1 MEYQHKQWGFFLIP
15 TSLTL
20 WVLVISITSV
30 DDPTSTLFTV
40 AMVGFMVVLF
50 IVVLVFSR
58 LDAPVSSERVVAAF
72 SFGRPHRVVEF
83 ADVTA
88 VRRVRN
94 RWWDGWGIRKISR
107 GWMYNVSGLDAI
119 ELELASGKVFRI
131 GTDDPEG
138 PVAALTHHAPGA
150 R

>member
-1 MEYQHKQWGFFLIP
+1 MIP
-15 TSLTL
+15 TSLL
-20 WVLVISITSV
+20 LAVLMVSTTSV
-30 DDPTSTLFTV
+30 VDPTSTLFTV

-50 IVVLVFSR
+50 ILVLMFSR

-72 SFGRPHRVVEF
+72 GCGRPHRVVEF

-94 RWWDGWGIRKISR
+94 RWWDGGGIRKISR

-138 PVAALTHHAPGA
+138 PVAALTQKVRGV